1 MKNLKACNIVR
12 MALFCAAIVLGLAA
26 LAQSTCS
33 PSSVAGK
40 WGYSE
45 TGTVYGPNGP
55 VPYSSLGNFTL
66 DSDGNYSG
74 SRTASAGGAIQKA
87 AFTGHA
93 TVNADCTG
101 TLTIYF
107 YNPMTNAP
115 LNTVSKNLVFLNNS
129 TEARALVTSVVL
141 PDNITTVQTVLLTDA
156 KKMSSENQQ

>member
-1 MKNLKACNIVR
+1 MQYRTADLFVGH
-12 MALFCAAIVLGLAA
+12 ALCRARGI
-26 LAQSTCS
+26 AQSTCS

-74 SRTASAGGAIQKA
+74 SRTASAGGVIQKA

-93 TVNADCTG
+93 TVNANCTG

-107 YNPMTNAP
+107 YNPVTNAP
-115 LNTVSKNLVFLNNS
+115 INTVSKNLVFLNNS

-141 PDNITTVQTVLLTDA
+141 PDGITTVQTVLTTDA